1 MIGLA
6 SPDGAQPVTAE
17 ELDRADLS
25 PWFNPFL
32 AFFLRE
38 TERCGG
44 EVRTVR
50 ENGTLAGLV
59 ISDPAERVA
68 SVFTRSPS
76 VAETAVRSRGP
87 YGMYSDFPFD
97 PSSEPF
103 DILATSSCA
112 DVPSH
117 AFRHQIRP
125 FSKADLPAV
134 LDLIHEVYGPVND
147 RWFDGLPSPSETG
160 FVAEVD
166 GRVAGVAWIST
177 VGTYGRLH
185 SLTVRA
191 PYRRMGLGTDLLF
204 ARLLWARRV
213 GAEEVLS
220 EISEHNVASLAVAA
234 RGGMR
239 QVGRIFFH
247 RPL

>member
-1 MIGLA
+1 
-6 SPDGAQPVTAE
+6 
-17 ELDRADLS
+17 
-25 PWFNPFL
+25 
-32 AFFLRE
+32 
-38 TERCGG
+38 
-44 EVRTVR
+44 
-50 ENGTLAGLV
+50 
-59 ISDPAERVA
+59 
-68 SVFTRSPS
+68 
-76 VAETAVRSRGP
+76 
-87 YGMYSDFPFD
+87 MYSDFPFD